1 METDALARTRWAIAL
16 RGVAAITFGALTL
29 VVPGVTLDA
38 LILLFGAYVLFDGV
52 FNVVAGVH
60 GRGENPSWWALL
72 LGGLV
77 SIGAGVVTFELP
89 EPTELALLHV
99 IAMWAVVIGIFEIVA
114 AIRRPRRIDGEA
126 RLALNGLLSVAFGV
140 LTMLMPGAG
149 ALSLAWLI
157 GPYAIAFGA
166 LQLGATLRPRRWH
179 TGKTEAVYFTAAS

>member
-1 METDALARTRWAIAL
+1 M
-16 RGVAAITFGALTL
+16 
-29 VVPGVTLDA
+29 
-38 LILLFGAYVLFDGV
+38 

-99 IAMWAVVIGIFEIVA
+99 IAMWAVVIGIFEIIA

-126 RLALNGLLSVAFGV
+126 RLALNGLLSVAFGA

-157 GPYAIAFGA
+157 GAYAIAFGA
-166 LQLGATLRPRRWH
+166 LQLGATLRLRRWH
-179 TGKTEAVYFTAAS
+179 TGQTQAVYFTATS